1 MSVAVVLVAA
11 GSGER
16 LGHGVPKALVD
27 LGGRTILDRA
37 IAAFLGQPAVTELV
51 VVAPPAA
58 AESIASTLSDGCAL
72 PVTVVPGGPTRSDS
86 VRRGLA
92 VLSEAAEYVLVHDA
106 ARPLVPASVVAEV
119 ISALRA
125 GSDAVIPVLPVLD
138 TIKRVAGQLVAET
151 VDRTELRRVQTPQG
165 FRLAVLR
172 AAYAAAPE
180 LVATDDAGVAE
191 AHGVK
196 VCTVAGHEA
205 AFKIT
210 TAHDLRLAE
219 LLVSVTA

>member
-16 LGHGVPKALVD
+16 LGHGIPKALVD
-27 LGGRTILDRA
+27 LCGRTILDRA
-37 IAAFLGQPAVTELV
+37 IAAFVGQPTVTQLV

-58 AESIASTLSDGCAL
+58 ADTIASRVGSGAV
-72 PVTVVPGGPTRSDS
+72 PVTVVPGGSTRSDS

-92 VLSEAAEYVLVHDA
+92 AVSDPARFVLIHDA
-106 ARPLVPASVVAEV
+106 ARPLVPASVVTEV
-119 ISALRA
+119 IAALQA
-125 GSDAVIPVLPVLD
+125 GSDAVIPVLPVID
-138 TIKRVAGQLVAET
+138 TVKRVAGQLVTET

-165 FRLAVLR
+165 FRLDILR

-180 LVATDDAGVAE
+180 LVATDDAGVCE

-196 VCTVAGHEA
+196 VDTVAGDEA

-210 TAHDLRLAE
+210 TPYDLRLAE
-219 LLVSVTA
+219 LLVSAG

>member
-37 IAAFLGQPAVTELV
+37 ITAFLGQSAVTELV

-58 AESIASTLSDGCAL
+58 ADSIASTLRSGCPL
-72 PVTVVPGGPTRSDS
+72 PAVVVPGGLTRSDS

-92 VLSEAAEYVLVHDA
+92 ALSDAVEFVLIHDA

-119 ISALRA
+119 IATLRS
-125 GSDAVIPVLPVLD
+125 GSDAVIPVLPVVD
-138 TIKRVAGQLVAET
+138 TVKRVAGQQVTET

-165 FRLAVLR
+165 FRVDVLR

-191 AHGVK
+191 AHGVQ
-196 VCTVAGHEA
+196 VCTVAGDEA

-210 TAHDLRLAE
+210 TAYDLRLAE
-219 LLVSVTA
+219 LLVSAG